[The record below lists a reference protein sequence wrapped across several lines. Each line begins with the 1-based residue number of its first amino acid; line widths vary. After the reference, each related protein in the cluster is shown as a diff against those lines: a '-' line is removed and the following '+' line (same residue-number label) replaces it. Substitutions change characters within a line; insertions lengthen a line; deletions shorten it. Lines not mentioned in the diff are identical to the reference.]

1 MSKRR
6 AHRTNHPHGHHRS
19 RVLLGGPPAPGL
31 DPYVQTILSQIDE
44 RGFAWSDVA
53 EDVLPIFERARPFSH
68 EAVPPVHAVVPPG
81 VTVGFGVDVGPAFLR
96 IAVGHLAAWPVDLA
110 SLASQSI
117 ENLAR
122 RARRARPR
130 DVVHDTVGGVPALV
144 FQSLEGWA
152 STTVLVPDAMDR
164 LFGQRPT
171 LFVAPSRDLLI
182 GLPPDVDLEFA
193 TWLTEWLE
201 ASNAD
206 GLHLEAF
213 EWRDGTVS
221 CRPLRRDA
229 IAV

>member
-1 MSKRR
+1 M
-6 AHRTNHPHGHHRS
+6 
-19 RVLLGGPPAPGL
+19 
-31 DPYVQTILSQIDE
+31 
-44 RGFAWSDVA
+44 
-53 EDVLPIFERARPFSH
+53 PIFERARPFSH

-117 ENLAR
+117 ENLER

-130 DVVHDTVGGVPALV
+130 DVVHDTVGGVPVLV

-164 LFGQRPT
+164 LFGRRPA

-201 ASNAD
+201 ATNAD

-213 EWRDGTVS
+213 AWRDGTVS